1 MITPIAITSSELLKN
16 IHITKLQVI
25 VFVNM
30 VSEAQEKPVLIK
42 IIINYLLSEIYMHF
56 IIYNK

>member
-30 VSEAQEKPVLIK
+30 VSEAQEKPVLVK
-42 IIINYLLSEIYMHF
+42 IIVDYLFSEIYMYF
-56 IIYNK
+56 IVHY

>member
-1 MITPIAITSSELLKN
+1 MNTPIAITSSELLKN

-30 VSEAQEKPVLIK
+30 VIETQEKPVLIK
-42 IIINYLLSEIYMHF
+42 VIIDYLLPEIYMHF
-56 IIYNK
+56 VIYYK